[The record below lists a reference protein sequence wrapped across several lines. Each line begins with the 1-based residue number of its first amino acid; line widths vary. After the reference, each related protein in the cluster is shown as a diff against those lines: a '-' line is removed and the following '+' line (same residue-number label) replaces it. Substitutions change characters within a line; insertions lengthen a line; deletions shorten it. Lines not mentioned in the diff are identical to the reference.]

1 MLIVFVIKKFD
12 RAKDFYCQL
21 RYVALLSKA
30 WAKNVWTIQ
39 VDADDCYWLR
49 LWVNITI

>member
-1 MLIVFVIKKFD
+1 MLIVCVIKKFD
-12 RAKDFYCQL
+12 SAVDFYCQL
-21 RYVALLSKA
+21 RYVALLRKA
-30 WAKNVWTIQ
+30 WAKNVRTIH